1 MILGLTAKTRILDAA
16 IPLFAEHG
24 PLDVTLED
32 LRAEAGV
39 SIGAVYHHFADK
51 AAIYDAAR
59 LAALERYQAA
69 FTQALAADGSARDG
83 VAAIVRFHVEWCVE
97 HRHAATLLLDQPPR
111 DAQERSRDFFRA
123 VLGWWRPHARYG
135 AVRDV
140 PLDLLFALWLG
151 PATAIVRWH
160 LTAHADPP
168 SADVVA
174 TLADAAWMSLKEP
187 S

>member
-1 MILGLTAKTRILDAA
+1 MGEQPARARITDAA
-16 IPLFAEHG
+16 IRLFAERG
-24 PLDVTLED
+24 PLHVTLDD
-32 LRAEAGV
+32 LRAEAGLSV
-39 SIGAVYHHFADK
+39 GAVYHHFADK
-51 AAIYDAAR
+51 SAIYDAAR
-59 LAALERYQAA
+59 LTALERYQAA
-69 FTQALAADGSARDG
+69 FVEELDADRSARDG
-83 VAAIVRFHVEWCVE
+83 VTAIVRFHVAWCVE

-111 DAQERSRDFFRA
+111 DAAQRSREFFRA
-123 VLGWWRPHARYG
+123 VLAWWRPHARYG

-160 LTAHADPP
+160 LAAHADPP

-187 S
+187 A